1 MGTYMYTIS
10 GGIKLT
16 HENMKKAIEKLYN
29 KIQEENLELG
39 WSCLDW
45 TPESDYEYI
54 WDDLGYSLQKD
65 DTYYIID
72 SFIQEKYG
80 DDDTLFD
87 IIAEFC
93 EDGYMEMGTNEGR
106 FRFTFKDGK
115 FKEIYPKLLWENELP
130 TIECHWVTCIHNTGT
145 KIAGTGICTNKEKI
159 ELSDDDLS
167 CEECG
172 NYVDLLNCKAYE
184 YDHNKKLEK

>member
-10 GGIKLT
+10 GEIKLT

-93 EDGYMEMGTNEGR
+93 EDGYMEMGKDGGR

-115 FKEIYPKLLWENELP
+115 FKEIYPELLWENED
-130 TIECHWVTCIHNTGT
+130 TRRIKCHWVTCIHNDGNTVG
-145 KIAGTGICTNKEKI
+145 GTGFCNKEGSI
-159 ELSDDDLS
+159 ELSDDNLI
-167 CEECG
+167 CVECG
-172 NYVDLLNCKAYE
+172 QEVDLLTCKAYE
-184 YDHNKKLEK
+184 FDTDKNLK